1 MKAISVAN
9 DHQAQTAETDGGTR
23 ERILAAAWKIIE
35 EKGEAAATMKAVATL
50 TGVSRQAVYLH
61 FSDRSHL
68 LSSVSDYLDEKMGLG
83 GWMKEVEALDDGH
96 AMIRRVAET
105 RAQRSRVIASLVRS
119 VEADRFRDEAA
130 AGAWRR
136 RHQMNVG
143 WVETVIVRKLV
154 AEGRVHSS
162 WDVRQAASLLVLL
175 FSFRTWDD
183 LTQASEWPE
192 ATYVDAITSV
202 ALSMLEGPARR

>member
-9 DHQAQTAETDGGTR
+9 DHQVQTAETDVGTR

-35 EKGEAAATMKAVATL
+35 EKGEAAATMKAVGTL
-50 TGVSRQAVYLH
+50 AGVSRQAVYLH

-83 GWMKEVEALDDGH
+83 GWMKEVEALEDGH

-136 RHQMNVG
+136 RHQMNVA
-143 WVETVIVRKLV
+143 WVEAVIVRKLV
-154 AEGRVHSS
+154 SEGRVHSS
-162 WDVRQAASLLVLL
+162 WDGRQAASLLVLL

-183 LTQASEWPE
+183 LTQASDWPD
-192 ATYVDAITSV
+192 AAYVHTITSV